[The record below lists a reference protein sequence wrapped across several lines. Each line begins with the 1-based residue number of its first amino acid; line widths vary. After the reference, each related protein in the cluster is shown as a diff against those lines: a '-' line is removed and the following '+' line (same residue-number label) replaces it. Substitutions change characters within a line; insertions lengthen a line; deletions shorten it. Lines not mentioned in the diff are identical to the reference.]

1 MTSIVDGQPFRQ
13 GLHRIAD
20 EANVNIWLDRRV
32 DPSRTIRVG
41 PVGPTVF
48 AALEKL
54 AASHDCVITP
64 IDNVLLV
71 GRATWVDQTLSNL
84 LAITPSNNSRA
95 TTVKWDDLTT
105 PQEALQNVTQPTNA
119 PDLPHDLWP
128 AAMLR
133 AVIPEVSITL
143 ILAQFDAKPQFSRT
157 QPVPFQITR
166 SPKATTASRTY
177 LPGGRSTEIRN
188 IVAEL
193 DPKHKAKLS
202 GTQLRIQTSPSVHRQ
217 LVSRLLKDQ
226 QPAGPDPDRDTF
238 TVRKMTTSAA
248 NAFQQLAASAGKKCV
263 IDPAAANACQQQVT
277 VEGQDI
283 TLKTLISR
291 IAQQA
296 GVQVTWQNDSILIT
310 K

>member
-1 MTSIVDGQPFRQ
+1 MTSIVDGQPFRE

-20 EANVNIWLDRRV
+20 EAKVNIWLDRRV
-32 DPSRTIRVG
+32 DPSRVIRVG

-48 AALEKL
+48 GALETL

-71 GRATWVDQTLSNL
+71 GRAAWVDQTLSNL
-84 LAITPSNNSRA
+84 LAITPSKNPPA
-95 TTVKWDDLTT
+95 TTINWDDLTT
-105 PQEALQNVTQPTNA
+105 PQEALQKVTRSTNT
-119 PDLPHDLWP
+119 PNLPHDLWP
-128 AAMLR
+128 AVMLR
-133 AVIPEVSITL
+133 AVTPEVSITL
-143 ILAQFDAKPQFSRT
+143 ILAQFDAKPQFGKT
-157 QPVPFQITR
+157 QGLPFQITR
-166 SPKATTASRTY
+166 SPKPTTASRSY
-177 LPGGRSTEIRN
+177 FPGGRPTELRN
-188 IVAEL
+188 IVAKL
-193 DPKHKAKLS
+193 DPKHKTKLI
-202 GTQLRIQTSPSVHRQ
+202 GNQLRILTSPTVHRQ
-217 LVSRLLKDQ
+217 LVSQLLRAQ

-238 TVRKMTTSAA
+238 TVRKMSTSAA

-263 IDPAAANACQQQVT
+263 IDPAAENACQQQVT

-283 TLKTLISR
+283 TLKTLVSR